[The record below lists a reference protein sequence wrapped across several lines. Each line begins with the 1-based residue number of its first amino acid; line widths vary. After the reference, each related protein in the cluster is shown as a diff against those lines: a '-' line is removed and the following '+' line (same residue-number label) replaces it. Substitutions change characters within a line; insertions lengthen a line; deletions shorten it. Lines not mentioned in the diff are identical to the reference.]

1 MLNDI
6 KQEKEKNDN
15 NLKTLNEIIK
25 ITSFVMNNKINEFKN
40 QKIKNYFEIVKV
52 FAQNQI
58 ENNNKLNELFNEVK
72 NILIEVK
79 RKD

>member
-1 MLNDI
+1 
-6 KQEKEKNDN
+6 
-15 NLKTLNEIIK
+15 
-25 ITSFVMNNKINEFKN
+25 MNNKINDFKN

-72 NILIEVK
+72 NLLIEIK
-79 RKD
+79 ESIKK